1 MSDGT
6 WMALS
11 TTGGGAFHKF
21 EGLPEVFVQ
30 DSRHLHTFMSMRSLA
45 EDRVK
50 YI

>member
-1 MSDGT
+1 MSGGT

-21 EGLPEVFVQ
+21 EGFPGVFVQ
-30 DSRHLHTFMSMRSLA
+30 DSRHLHGLMSARALPM
-45 EDRVK
+45 ERVK